1 MLKTA
6 VIGLGSM
13 GGNHARLM
21 KELSDLRY
29 VVDTNVGRVKT
40 LGRHYAVDHL
50 TDYRA
55 LFKKDIDAVSLVVP
69 TNLHHRIGKDLLE
82 HGINVLIE
90 KPITYDVEEGKEL
103 VAIAEREGLVLC
115 VGHIERYNPIVR
127 FAKEAITRGEFGK
140 VISLNSR
147 RVSSYPSRV
156 TDVGV
161 IMDLAI
167 HDLDVQKY
175 LAESEVASIVCL
187 AGITRGTN
195 YESHANILMEFKNG
209 IIGHIETNWL
219 TPIKIRTLNLTCS
232 EKFATIDYVNQTCA
246 ISSSKI
252 IEFDVLDSF
261 LFPQEVSERMVYLK
275 KEEPLRQEILDFIT
289 AVKQKRTPLVDGQD
303 GIDAVII
310 AQAAIESYKKKKRIY
325 L

>member
-1 MLKTA
+1 MKTA
-6 VIGLGSM
+6 VVGLGSM

-29 VVDTNVGRVKT
+29 VVDTNVGRAKT
-40 LGRHYAVDHL
+40 IGRHYGVEHL

-69 TNLHHRIGKDLLE
+69 TNLHYRIGKDLLE
-82 HGINVLIE
+82 HDIGILVE
-90 KPITYDVEEGKEL
+90 KPITYDVDEGKDL
-103 VAIAEREGLVLC
+103 VSIADKKDLVLC

-175 LAESEVASIVCL
+175 LAESDVASVMCL
-187 AGITRGTN
+187 AGATHGSN
-195 YESHANILMEFKNG
+195 FESHANILLEFSNG

-219 TPIKIRTLNLTCS
+219 TPLKIRTLNLTCS

-275 KEEPLRQEILDFIT
+275 KEEPLKREIADFLE
-289 AVKQKRTPLVDGQD
+289 AVEHKRAPLVDGHD
-303 GIDAVII
+303 GIDALRI
-310 AQAAIESYKKKKRIY
+310 ALAAIESFKKRTRIN
-325 L
+325 LE